1 MSLLKSKYYDHPDG
15 EDAIGKAVVTNK
27 YALGTALGWAS
38 IDVLMISHPKGYL
51 PTISRYLYFTGPAI
65 GMATAFTIG
74 TFVSTRMRGKND
86 KYVLEI
92 INMEWSWNLTLFVFI
107 LD

>member
-1 MSLLKSKYYDHPDG
+1 MQSIFKSKYYDHPDG

-51 PTISRYLYFTGPAI
+51 PTISRYLYFTGPAM

-74 TFVSTRMRGKND
+74 TFMSTRMRGKND
-86 KYVLEI
+86 KYVLEDLNGQI
-92 INMEWSWNLTLFVFI
+92 QEITFVCFHF
-107 LD
+107 